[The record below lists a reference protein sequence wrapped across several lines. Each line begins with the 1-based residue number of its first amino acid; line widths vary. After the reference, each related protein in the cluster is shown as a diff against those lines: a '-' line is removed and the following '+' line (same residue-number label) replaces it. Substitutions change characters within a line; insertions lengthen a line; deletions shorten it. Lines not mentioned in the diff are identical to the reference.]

1 MSAAPTPDPSLWIDT
16 AISAALGVLSG
27 IVSWLLSPDPR
38 SLGCLLRHLLV
49 AGITAA
55 FVGLAVRDFIDSEG
69 LRLAVGGS
77 SGYAGALVWDRLVGL
92 IRLGF
97 DWLESKFR
105 K

>member
-1 MSAAPTPDPSLWIDT
+1 MSAAPGDPSLWIDT
-16 AISAALGVLSG
+16 AISGLLGILSG
-27 IVSWLLSPDPR
+27 IVSWLMSPDPR
-38 SLGCLLRHLLV
+38 SLGCMFRHLLV

-77 SGYAGALVWDRLVGL
+77 SGYAGALVWDRVVQL

-97 DWLESKFR
+97 DWLEAKL
-105 K
+105 KG